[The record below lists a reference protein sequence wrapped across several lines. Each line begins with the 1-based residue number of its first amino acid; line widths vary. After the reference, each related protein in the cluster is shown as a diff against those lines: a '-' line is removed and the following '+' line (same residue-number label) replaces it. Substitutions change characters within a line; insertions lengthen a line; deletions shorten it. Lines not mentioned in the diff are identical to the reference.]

1 MAQSSCTSAQTRALL
16 LGCLCIFAMG
26 GLVFGIS
33 SIFPNL
39 YDEDAFEGVCDARHL
54 CPHDG
59 TACCNEQLQILS
71 LFSSIGFFVAD
82 GAAAPWGEIVDR
94 CGSRACLFC
103 AALMSIIALLFLGSG
118 SAIDEA
124 VENNGWRGSL
134 GADTL
139 TSIGLVLAGAAGPGV
154 FNGVY
159 TGCLGLPEPRT
170 PFYEAILA
178 TLVAGSFDLSS
189 LVFNLFSSASALV
202 PLSVGFF
209 GWAVVAAI
217 LVTLTLIYAIP
228 STVPAPSPAG
238 EMEAALPA
246 KPTEETGLLKGPS
259 PPAVEEKQPD
269 PTSGKSY
276 GSSLLSYITG
286 SSKPNEE
293 SAIAQKEQALLQQ
306 KEEPAAEKQKTSGPH
321 GWLETTWESVLLPV
335 YHVICTPHNLLL
347 VTLMSVL
354 NLSCSHY
361 LVSRAAYLRLQHDG
375 ETSTSISDAFDIC
388 FPVLGFCAAIAVS
401 PILTAKAW
409 VPFAVLAV
417 AANLWLIL
425 ITIPSV
431 ATQWMSVA
439 VFGPMR
445 TLQWAWSVPLPQHTP
460 PSNKYPLNRPAP
472 VPIVS
477 CAQLLP
483 HNRRDARAV
492 RARQHWA
499 RAGLQWPHHRDLR
512 RRALTT
518 IVELRPARRNRRVAG
533 EKLYDHQDRAAVHPA
548 ARLDRVAFVLTVDPC
563 PRSFDWRHNMRG
575 PPNNE
580 QTNVASISPP
590 AHSPQPVGDGV
601 GYRRPYVPYLS

>member
-1 MAQSSCTSAQTRALL
+1 MAQFSSCTSAQTRALV

-39 YDEDAFEGVCDARHL
+39 YDEDAFEGVCEVRHL

-59 TACCNEQLQILS
+59 TACCNEQLQVLS
-71 LFSSIGFFVAD
+71 LFSSVGFFVAD

-94 CGSRACLFC
+94 CGPRACLSC

-124 VENNGWRGSL
+124 VESNGWRGSL

-159 TGCLGLPEPRT
+159 TGCLGLPEPRSA
-170 PFYEAILA
+170 FYEAILA

-189 LVFNLFSSASALV
+189 LVFNLFSSASTYV
-202 PLSVGFF
+202 PLSAGFF
-209 GWAVVAAI
+209 LWAVVAAI
-217 LVTLTLIYAIP
+217 LVTVTLIYAIP
-228 STVPAPSPAG
+228 KTVQTAYPPG
-238 EMEAALPA
+238 EVEAALPA

-259 PPAVEEKQPD
+259 PPAVEAKKPD
-269 PTSGKSY
+269 AASGKSY

-286 SSKPNEE
+286 AGKPNEE
-293 SAIAQKEQALLQQ
+293 IAIANKEQALLQQ
-306 KEEPAAEKQKTSGPH
+306 QEELAAQKQKTSGPH
-321 GWLETTWESVLLPV
+321 GWLESTWDSVLMPV

-361 LVSRAAYLRLQHDG
+361 LVSHAAYLRIQHDG
-375 ETSTSISDAFDIC
+375 ETSSSISDAFDIC

-401 PILTAKAW
+401 PILTAKIW

-417 AANLWLIL
+417 GANLWLIL
-425 ITIPSV
+425 IAIPSA
-431 ATQWMSVA
+431 ATQWVSIV

-445 TLQWAWSVPLPQHTP
+445 TLQWAWSAPLPQRTP
-460 PSNKYPLNRPAP
+460 PSK
-472 VPIVS
+472 
-477 CAQLLP
+477 Q
-483 HNRRDARAV
+483 
-492 RARQHWA
+492 
-499 RAGLQWPHHRDLR
+499 
-512 RRALTT
+512 
-518 IVELRPARRNRRVAG
+518 
-533 EKLYDHQDRAAVHPA
+533 
-548 ARLDRVAFVLTVDPC
+548 
-563 PRSFDWRHNMRG
+563 M
-575 PPNNE
+575 
-580 QTNVASISPP
+580 
-590 AHSPQPVGDGV
+590 SPQPTSTRAHRFV
-601 GYRRPYVPYLS
+601 RTASTA